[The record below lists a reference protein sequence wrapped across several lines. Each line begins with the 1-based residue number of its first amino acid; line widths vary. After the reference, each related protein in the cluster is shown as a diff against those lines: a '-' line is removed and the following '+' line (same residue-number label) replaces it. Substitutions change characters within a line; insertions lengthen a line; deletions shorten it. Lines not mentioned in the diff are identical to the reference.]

1 MSMRSSISD
10 EEKRL
15 GETMKATK
23 VAICHFLAQHPSSV
37 SDPDSMRRDAEVIQ
51 AYPISSRR
59 HLRAMR
65 SELDATIRELRRQ
78 VSLGHWPRRTYDLL
92 VAQLRGKDLIDISSW
107 ADTDAER
114 LKQILENGEIRR
126 LADLRLAT
134 EYRDT
139 IADEHL
145 RRRLDELIASFEA
158 KRGASLEQSSRP
170 GPKGPSPSSKLS
182 RDDLAFL
189 NLLRR
194 SAIASFEYAART
206 GETNKRL
213 MEDRIAT
220 WRTIEIATQCD
231 LKELE
236 RAFWAAIAK
245 LRRYRL
251 TEEEFRKLAAKLQE
265 EQLIDISQL
274 AKAPASRPRRGQ

>member
-1 MSMRSSISD
+1 MRSSITD

-65 SELDATIRELRRQ
+65 SELDATVRELRRQ

-107 ADTDAER
+107 IDADADR

-170 GPKGPSPSSKLS
+170 LSGSKGSSPSSKLS
-182 RDDLAFL
+182 SDDQAFL

-194 SAIASFEYAART
+194 SAIASFEYAARS

-220 WRTIEIATQCD
+220 WRTIEIATQRD

-236 RAFWAAIAK
+236 RAFWAAISK

-265 EQLIDISQL
+265 ERLIDISQL
-274 AKAPASRPRRGQ
+274 AKTRASRPKRDQ

>member
-1 MSMRSSISD
+1 M
-10 EEKRL
+10 L
-15 GETMKATK
+15 GEMIKATK

-65 SELDATIRELRRQ
+65 SELDATVRELRRQ
-78 VSLGHWPRRTYDLL
+78 VSRGHWPRHTYDLL
-92 VAQLRGKDLIDISSW
+92 VAQLRGKGLIDISSW
-107 ADTDAER
+107 IDTDAER
-114 LKQILENGEIRR
+114 MKQILENGEIRR

-139 IADEHL
+139 ITNENL
-145 RRRLDELIASFEA
+145 RRRVDELIVSFEA
-158 KRGASLEQSSRP
+158 NRGASLKKPPRP
-170 GPKGPSPSSKLS
+170 RSGSKGTSQNSKLS
-182 RDDLAFL
+182 REDLAFL
-189 NLLRR
+189 DLLRR
-194 SAIASFEYAART
+194 SAIASFEYAARS
-206 GETNKRL
+206 GQTNKQL
-213 MEDRIAT
+213 MTDRVTT
-220 WRTIEIATQCD
+220 WRTIEVATQRD

-236 RAFWAAIAK
+236 RAFWTAMSK

-265 EQLIDISQL
+265 EQLIDISKL
-274 AKAPASRPRRGQ
+274 AKAPGSRPKHDQ